1 MARLLFACTVLAVC
15 CVVLVAQ
22 AIAGEEDKGRE
33 AVLMTSEKEAA
44 SFLRRQKRGGSDG
57 FSKDIQ
63 EDHKVD
69 EAVITDIKADS
80 RNGAEFA
87 MSNTE

>member
-1 MARLLFACTVLAVC
+1 
-15 CVVLVAQ
+15 
-22 AIAGEEDKGRE
+22 
-33 AVLMTSEKEAA
+33 MTSEKEAA